1 MDCTLLIVADHGTV
15 AGSMFCQEHLEIKEQ
30 KCLERQSVHMSS
42 DGSSIQIRKNVAEKK
57 KFLLDRL
64 ENKKRIQRL

>member
-1 MDCTLLIVADHGTV
+1 
-15 AGSMFCQEHLEIKEQ
+15 MFCQEHLEIKEQ
-30 KCLERQSVHMSS
+30 KCLERQSVHMFS

-57 KFLLDRL
+57 KFLLHRL